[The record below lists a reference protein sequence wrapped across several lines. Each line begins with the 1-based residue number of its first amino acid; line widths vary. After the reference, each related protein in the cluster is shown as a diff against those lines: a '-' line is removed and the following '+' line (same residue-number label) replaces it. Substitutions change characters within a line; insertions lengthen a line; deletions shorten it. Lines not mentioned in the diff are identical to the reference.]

1 MRRQDFKQ
9 FRGRLRGLQQTNL
22 VVGVG
27 DCDIVAAENPYIVV
41 VVAAELSAFYVLMI
55 LLRIFWLML

>member
-27 DCDIVAAENPYIVV
+27 DCDIVAAENSDIVV
-41 VVAAELSAFYVLMI
+41 VVAVLSAFYVLII